1 MAEVGEGGRVPE
13 LERPELFVDEFAP
26 IGKGISRQKYDNKIK
41 EENYQKYL
49 EKTVSSTLT
58 S

>member
-1 MAEVGEGGRVPE
+1 MKEVDEGGRIPE
-13 LERPELFVDEFAP
+13 LERPELLVDEFAP
-26 IGKGISRQKYDNKIK
+26 VGKGISRRQHDNMVK

-58 S
+58 L